1 MRNVKVANGYKIRSP
16 VADASYHARAD
27 LRSGSPAGAR
37 VGSTPMSKLREYERQ
52 AITVLTAGVLSERTL
67 AEVLESEVASVDH
80 TGVGYFATVRHSSLP
95 KQHIICHEPIVFG
108 TEGDLTV
115 GFLVI
120 LMGQAALR
128 G

>member
-1 MRNVKVANGYKIRSP
+1 M
-16 VADASYHARAD
+16 
-27 LRSGSPAGAR
+27 
-37 VGSTPMSKLREYERQ
+37 
-52 AITVLTAGVLSERTL
+52 L

-95 KQHIICHEPIVFG
+95 KQHIICHEPLVFG

-120 LMGQAALR
+120 LMDQELTLECYLAIGQSVPVDVRDR
-128 G
+128 GLEIEP